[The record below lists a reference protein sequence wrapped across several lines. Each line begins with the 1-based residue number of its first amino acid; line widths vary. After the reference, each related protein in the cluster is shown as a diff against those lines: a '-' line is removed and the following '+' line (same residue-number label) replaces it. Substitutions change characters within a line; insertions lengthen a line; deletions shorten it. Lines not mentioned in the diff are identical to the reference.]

1 MDDAESSSAP
11 TEPASK
17 GEHVARIDDYKES
30 FRLAALELKTADLH
44 RHAESA
50 GVELDLLGDGTVQL
64 RLAFLGEAFVV
75 RVAAT
80 VEVAKEGVNNDVPL
94 PEQILLSHYLLRA
107 TGEAPSGKL
116 ITFREIRDG
125 HFYYDAFQRRA
136 RDPFLATFGQ
146 QPELF
151 RACGQHLGGQVVN
164 HADSAMSF
172 QVLPRIAIQL
182 SLWTG
187 DDEFPPEAT
196 ILFDQNIAG
205 YLPAE
210 DIAVV
215 SGMLVYRLM
224 AIARG
229 YAGKIGA

>member
-1 MDDAESSSAP
+1 
-11 TEPASK
+11 
-17 GEHVARIDDYKES
+17 VARIDDYKES
-30 FRLAALELKTADLH
+30 FRLAALELKTVNLH
-44 RHAESA
+44 RHAKLA
-50 GVELDLLGDGTVQL
+50 GADFDLLDDGTVQL
-64 RLAFLGEAFVV
+64 RLPFLGEAFVV
-75 RVAAT
+75 SVAET
-80 VEVAKEGVNNDVPL
+80 VTVAKDGLTTEVPL

-107 TGEAPSGKL
+107 TGAAPSDNL
-116 ITFREIRDG
+116 ITFREIPDG

-146 QPELF
+146 QPELY
-151 RACGQHLGGQVVN
+151 RACGQQLGGRLLH
-164 HADSAMSF
+164 HADLAMSF

-187 DDEFPPEAT
+187 DDEFPPEAS

-224 AIARG
+224 AIARQHAAKG
-229 YAGKIGA
+229 RV